1 VLFAICYFIFRSI
14 LRIAP
19 RGDAIEREAEILV
32 LRHQLAVLSRTNP
45 RPRLRR
51 WDRMTIAALASLVR
65 RERWSG
71 FIFSP
76 STILRWHRELV
87 RRKWTYRHK
96 RTGRPPLDPEL
107 ACLVVE
113 MAKANPRWGV
123 IRIKGELQGLG
134 YRVGATTIRTILHRA
149 GIGPAPRADGPTWS
163 EFLRAQAHGIV
174 ACDFLT
180 VETVFLKTLYVLFFI
195 ELGTRRVR
203 IAGVT
208 ATPDARWVAQQGRNL
223 AMAGGLSDIRFLIRD
238 RDSKYT
244 RSFDEIF
251 RTEGVRA
258 ILTPVR
264 SPKANACAERFVR
277 TVRADLLDL
286 VLVIGRR
293 QLLSVLKEY
302 EHHYNSHRPHRGI
315 DLHAPERVGSDAAVV
330 PLRQIRRTKVV
341 AALINE
347 YCERAA

>member
-51 WDRMTIAALASLVR
+51 RDRMTIAALASLVR

-71 FIFSP
+71 FIVSP

-134 YRVGATTIRTILHRA
+134 YRVGATTIRTILRRA
-149 GIGPAPRADGPTWS
+149 GIGPSPRADGPTWS
-163 EFLRAQAHGIV
+163 EFLRAQAQGIV

-180 VETVFLKTLYVLFFI
+180 VETVFLKTLFVLFFI

-208 ATPDARWVAQQGRNL
+208 ANPDARWVTQQGRNL

-251 RTEGVRA
+251 RRA
-258 ILTPVR
+258 FGR
-264 SPKANACAERFVR
+264 SSPPSAP
-277 TVRADLLDL
+277 
-286 VLVIGRR
+286 RR
-293 QLLSVLKEY
+293 QM
-302 EHHYNSHRPHRGI
+302 P
-315 DLHAPERVGSDAAVV
+315 APSGSCARSA
-330 PLRQIRRTKVV
+330 RSCSIS
-341 AALINE
+341 
-347 YCERAA
+347 CS